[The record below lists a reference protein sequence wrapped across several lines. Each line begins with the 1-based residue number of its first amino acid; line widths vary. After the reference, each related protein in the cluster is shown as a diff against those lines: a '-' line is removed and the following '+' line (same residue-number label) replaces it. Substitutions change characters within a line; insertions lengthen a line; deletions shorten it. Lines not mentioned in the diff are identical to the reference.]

1 MPTPISNQREKHS
14 SSQIWILLIAFM
26 ATFTTP
32 CILAAA
38 DEFETRPIH
47 EVKER
52 AWDFPKTPVV
62 REEVEPGIWRATGVS
77 NSYLVE
83 MKEEGYILID
93 SGLPHQAREQKR
105 LLESVMKEGPVLYIV
120 LTHSHIDHTGGA
132 KLWKADYPA
141 AQVITHESFIPMQ
154 RTLVE
159 LGPYFSRRGAM
170 AMPNLVSSTA
180 RSRDSD
186 PLLAQGGITPDVLI
200 DDDQPVSLD
209 LKARKVEILPMPGGE
224 GADGLVVWLP
234 EQGILF
240 TGDLTGPHFPAFP
253 NLYSVRGERYRE
265 FLPYIRS
272 VDKAIE
278 LNPRIIAHGHFDV
291 IRDQEY
297 IREALTR
304 QRDAVEYVHDQTVAG
319 MNQGQR
325 LSELMQSIT
334 LPPELELSEGYGRVM
349 WSVRALWETYTGWFD
364 FESTT
369 GLYPVSAREVYPD
382 LVAAAGGT
390 EPILLRAQKRLQE
403 GEPVKALHLLE
414 VAESVDAK
422 NKKIIDLKVDILKTL
437 RNRAAEAELNFYEVS
452 WLDARLAET
461 QAALAAQSP

>member
-1 MPTPISNQREKHS
+1 MPTRTPCRKEKRTS
-14 SSQIWILLIAFM
+14 SRLWVFLIAFM
-26 ATFTTP
+26 ALGV
-32 CILAAA
+32 LAAA
-38 DEFETRPIH
+38 DNSEVRPID

-52 AWDFPKTPVV
+52 AWDFPKIPVV
-62 REEVEPGIWRATGVS
+62 REEIEPGIWRATGVS

-83 MKEEGYILID
+83 VEEGYILID

-105 LLESVMKEGPVLYIV
+105 LLEAVMEKGPVLYIV
-120 LTHSHIDHTGGA
+120 LTHSHIDHAGGA
-132 KLWKADYPA
+132 KLWQSDYPA
-141 AQVITHESFIPMQ
+141 AQIITHESFIPMQ

-159 LGPYFSRRGAM
+159 LGPYFARRGAM

-186 PLLAQGGITPDVLI
+186 PLLAQGGITPDILI
-200 DDDQPVSLD
+200 DDDQPLVLD
-209 LKARKVEILPMPGGE
+209 LKAKKVEILPMPGGE
-224 GADGLVVWLP
+224 GADGLGVWLP
-234 EQGILF
+234 QEGILF

-272 VDKAIE
+272 VSKAIE
-278 LNPRIIAHGHFDV
+278 LEPRVIAHGHFDV
-291 IRDQEY
+291 IRGQGY

-304 QRDAVEYVHDQTVAG
+304 QRDAVQFVHDQTVTG
-319 MNQGQR
+319 MNQGQG
-325 LSELMQSIT
+325 LYELMQSIT
-334 LPPELELSEGYGRVM
+334 LPPELQLSEGYGRVM

-364 FESTT
+364 FESTS
-369 GLYPVSAREVYPD
+369 GLYPVRARAIYPD

-390 EPILLRAQKRLQE
+390 EPILLRAQRRLKE

-414 VAESVDAK
+414 VAETVDAQDK
-422 NKKIIDLKVDILKTL
+422 RMLELKMQILEAL
-437 RNRAAEAELNFYEVS
+437 RSRAVATELNFYEVS

-461 QAALAAQSP
+461 QAAAAAQSP